1 MDRRVSNFYRRW
13 PGSSARMNVQ
23 AYKVEFLRKV
33 SQIPDDLWDTCFQLP
48 GEGRWWYEALEQS
61 GIDDQFTFFYGLIKH
76 LGCPVGIAPVFVMD
90 MPVEQVAPQE
100 FLRVVRLIGKIVPSV
115 LCQRTLFVGS
125 PILDESRVGLISH
138 VNRRAAL
145 LAFEIA
151 LEAKASELRASL
163 IVWKDFPESSSADM
177 NWLSQQRGLFRV
189 VSLPNTVVEL
199 PSRHKEDYFAAM
211 KRSSRH
217 KLKNKLK
224 RSKERVELSVE
235 IVQQPNAKTLDDI
248 FGLFWQT
255 YERSTSKFE
264 RLTRKFFEA
273 FAEKQAAFFIILR
286 EKVTGEMVAFRLCF
300 DMGERLI
307 NMFIG
312 MDYTR
317 PKEWMLIFRLW
328 EAAVD
333 VALSRGFTAI
343 VSGRSSY
350 EVKIETGHKLVPL
363 NNYCRH
369 SNILLHTI
377 YRIIAQRVDWA
388 SLDEALARFQKK
400 QTERKKRVRMPF
412 PPLVAIWFGKIG
424 ANLLDFGVDPLWS
437 NPC

>member
-1 MDRRVSNFYRRW
+1 MDRRVFNFYWGW
-13 PGSSARMNVQ
+13 PGSSARMNAQPYEVD
-23 AYKVEFLRKV
+23 FLRKV

-48 GEGRWWYEALEQS
+48 GEGRWWCEGRWWYEGLEQS
-61 GIDDQFTFFYGLIKH
+61 SLDDQFTFFYGLIKH
-76 LGCPVGIAPVFVMD
+76 LGCPVGIAPVFAMD
-90 MPVEQVAPQE
+90 IPVEQLAPQE
-100 FLRVVRLIGKIVPSV
+100 FLRLIRLIGKIVPSV
-115 LCQRTLFVGS
+115 LSQRTLFVGS
-125 PILDESRVGLISH
+125 PILDESRVGLIPH

-145 LAFEIA
+145 LALQIA

-163 IVWKDFPESSSADM
+163 IVWKDFPESWSADI
-177 NWLSQQRGLFRV
+177 NWLSHQRRLFRV
-189 VSLPNTVVEL
+189 VSLPNTVVKL
-199 PSRHKEDYFAAM
+199 PSHRKEDYFATM
-211 KRSSRH
+211 KRSRRQN
-217 KLKNKLK
+217 LKNKLK
-224 RSKERVELSVE
+224 RSRERVALSME
-235 IVQQPNAKTLDDI
+235 IVQQPDAKTLDDI

-255 YERSTSKFE
+255 YEKSTSKFE
-264 RLTRKFFEA
+264 KLNRKFFEV
-273 FAEKQAAFFIILR
+273 FAETQPALFIILR

-307 NMFIG
+307 SLFIG

-317 PKEWMLIFRLW
+317 PKEWMLFFRLW

-377 YRIIAQRVDWA
+377 YRIVAQRVDWA
-388 SLDEALARFQKK
+388 SLDEALARFQKAP
-400 QTERKKRVRMPF
+400 E
-412 PPLVAIWFGKIG
+412 G
-424 ANLLDFGVDPLWS
+424 S
-437 NPC
+437 NWVQNS